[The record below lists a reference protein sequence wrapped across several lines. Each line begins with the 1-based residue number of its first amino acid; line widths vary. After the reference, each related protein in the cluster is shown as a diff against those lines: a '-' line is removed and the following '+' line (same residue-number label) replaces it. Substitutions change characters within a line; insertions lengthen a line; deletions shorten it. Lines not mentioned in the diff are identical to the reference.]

1 MHEVSRGKRS
11 DSTPWLGLDHG
22 VDSMRLLDAAVAN
35 NASWCDAV
43 CRWHGYPGTFSS
55 RLWTSTRHRLRFY
68 PNAIT
73 LHPGV
78 TETEVLAAA
87 GPSRPF
93 AVKDSFA
100 RLDLAPAGFRL
111 LAEASW
117 IAREDVPAGP
127 PPDGLTLEP
136 VTSPGELGDWEST
149 WADAGNGGDDVPVF
163 QPGLLSD
170 PRCAILACR
179 REDRVIAGAV
189 VYAADGA
196 AGISNLFCAGLAPD
210 RLWAG
215 IQLAVA
221 GLRPHL
227 PVVGYEGGASLKAA
241 QRAGF
246 HVLGTLRIWVRPPL
260 AARAAQVR
268 EE

>member
-1 MHEVSRGKRS
+1 
-11 DSTPWLGLDHG
+11 
-22 VDSMRLLDAAVAN
+22 VAN

-43 CRWHGYPGTFSS
+43 CRSHGYPGTFSS
-55 RLWTSTRHRLRFY
+55 RLWASTGHRLRLY

-87 GPSRPF
+87 APSRPF

-117 IAREDVPAGP
+117 IAREDLPAGP
-127 PPDGLTLEP
+127 PDDGLAVDK
-136 VTSPGELGDWEST
+136 VTSPGELGDWESA
-149 WADAGNGGDDVPVF
+149 WADAGSGKDDVPVF

-179 REDRVIAGAV
+179 REDTVIAGAV

-196 AGISNLFCAGLAPD
+196 VGISNLFGTGIAPD

-215 IQLAVA
+215 IQRAVV
-221 GLRPHL
+221 GLQPHL
-227 PVVGYEGGASLKAA
+227 PVVGYEQGASLKAA
-241 QRAGF
+241 QQTGF
-246 HVLGTLRIWVRPPL
+246 HVLGALRIWVRPSIAP
-260 AARAAQVR
+260 
-268 EE
+268 

>member
-1 MHEVSRGKRS
+1 M
-11 DSTPWLGLDHG
+11 
-22 VDSMRLLDAAVAN
+22 DSMRLLDAAVAN

-43 CRWHGYPGTFSS
+43 CRSHGYPGTFNS
-55 RLWTSTRHRLRFY
+55 RLWASTGHRLRFY

-100 RLDLAPAGFRL
+100 RLDLALAGFRL

-127 PPDGLTLEP
+127 PDDGLALEP
-136 VTSPGELGDWEST
+136 VTSPGELGDWERT
-149 WADAGNGGDDVPVF
+149 WADAGNGGSDVPVF

-170 PRCAILACR
+170 PRCVILACR
-179 REDRVIAGAV
+179 REDTVIAGAV
-189 VYAADGA
+189 VYAADRA

-215 IQLAVA
+215 IQPTVA
-221 GLRPHL
+221 SLRPHL

-246 HVLGTLRIWVRPPL
+246 HVLGTLRIWVRPSRAP
-260 AARAAQVR
+260 RAAQVR